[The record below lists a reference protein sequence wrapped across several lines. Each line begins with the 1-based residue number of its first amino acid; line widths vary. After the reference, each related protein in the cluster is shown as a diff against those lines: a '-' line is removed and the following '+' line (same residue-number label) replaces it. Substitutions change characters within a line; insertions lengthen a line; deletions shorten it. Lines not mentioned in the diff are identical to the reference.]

1 MSFLMLALD
10 IMPKLLEG
18 AIVTIELTIIAIII
32 GILIGIPT
40 AMGRVYGNRLIYAV
54 CTFFVEII
62 RGTPLLTQLFILYF
76 GLPSVG
82 IMLSPFTAAMIGLG
96 INSAAYQAEYF
107 RGAIQ
112 SVKSE
117 QLIAAY
123 SIGMNQL
130 QAIRHI
136 VLPQMFRLVI
146 PSWSNELIYLLKYS
160 SMAYMIQA
168 PEIMSQGRS
177 IASRN
182 FRTFEVFIIVALIYL
197 VLVSVLSK
205 ILDMAE
211 NKFRIPGLQN
221 IDY

>member
-1 MSFLMLALD
+1 MELTWN
-10 IMPKLLEG
+10 IIPKLLEG
-18 AIVTIELTIIAIII
+18 TAVTIELTVIAIAM
-32 GILIGIPT
+32 GVLMGIPV
-40 AMGRVYGNRLIYAV
+40 ALGRVYGNKAIYAF

-76 GLPSVG
+76 GLPSIG
-82 IMLSPFTAAMIGLG
+82 IMLSPFLAALIGMG

-112 SVKSE
+112 SVKKE

-123 SIGMNQL
+123 SLGMKQN
-130 QAIRHI
+130 QAIRYI

-168 PEIMSQGRS
+168 PEIMSQGRL

-182 FRTFEVFIIVALIYL
+182 FRTFEVFIVVALIYL
-197 VLVSVLSK
+197 ILVLVLSK
-205 ILDMAE
+205 ILDIME
-211 NKFRIPGLQN
+211 RRLSIPGL
-221 IDY
+221 

>member
-1 MSFLMLALD
+1 MTFLELTWNIL
-10 IMPKLLEG
+10 PKLLEG
-18 AIVTIELTIIAIII
+18 TVITIKLTVIGIII
-32 GILIGIPT
+32 GVVLGIPI
-40 AMGRVYGNRLIYAV
+40 ALGRVYGKKFIYLI

-82 IMLSPFTAAMIGLG
+82 IMLSPFVAALIGMG

-112 SVKSE
+112 SVKKE
-117 QLIAAY
+117 QLIAGY
-123 SIGMNQL
+123 SLGMKQY
-130 QAIRHI
+130 QTITHI

-168 PEIMSQGRS
+168 PEIMSQGRL

-182 FRTFEVFIIVALIYL
+182 FRTFEVFVVVALIYL
-197 VLVSVLSK
+197 TLVLAASK
-205 ILDMAE
+205 MLDWME
-211 NKFRIPGLQN
+211 RRVRIPGL
-221 IDY
+221 

>member
-1 MSFLMLALD
+1 MSFLELTWS
-10 IMPKLLEG
+10 IIPKLLEG
-18 AIVTIELTIIAIII
+18 TAVTIELTVIAIAI
-32 GILIGIPT
+32 GVLMGIPV
-40 AMGRVYGNRLIYAV
+40 ALGRVYGNKSIYAF

-76 GLPSVG
+76 GLPSIG
-82 IMLSPFTAAMIGLG
+82 IMLSPFLAAIIGMG

-112 SVKSE
+112 SVKKE

-123 SIGMNQL
+123 SLGMKQN
-130 QAIRHI
+130 QAIRYI
-136 VLPQMFRLVI
+136 VLPQMFRLVM

-168 PEIMSQGRS
+168 PEIMSQGRL

-182 FRTFEVFIIVALIYL
+182 FRTFEVFIVVALIYL
-197 VLVSVLSK
+197 ILVLVLSK
-205 ILDMAE
+205 VLDLME
-211 NKFRIPGLQN
+211 KRLSIPGL
-221 IDY
+221 

>member
-1 MSFLMLALD
+1 MSFMELTWN
-10 IMPKLLEG
+10 IIPKLLEG
-18 AIVTIELTIIAIII
+18 TAVTIELTVIAIAM
-32 GILIGIPT
+32 GVLMGIPV
-40 AMGRVYGNRLIYAV
+40 ALGRVYGNKPIYAF

-76 GLPSVG
+76 GLPSIG
-82 IMLSPFTAAMIGLG
+82 IMLSPFLAALIGMG

-112 SVKSE
+112 SVKKE

-123 SIGMNQL
+123 SLGMKQN
-130 QAIRHI
+130 QAIRYI

-168 PEIMSQGRS
+168 PEIMSQGRL

-182 FRTFEVFIIVALIYL
+182 FRTFEVFIVVALIYL
-197 VLVSVLSK
+197 ILVLVLSK
-205 ILDMAE
+205 ILDIME
-211 NKFRIPGLQN
+211 RRLSIPGL
-221 IDY
+221 

>member
-1 MSFLMLALD
+1 VSFLELTWN
-10 IMPKLLEG
+10 IIPKLLEG
-18 AIVTIELTIIAIII
+18 TAVTIELTVIAIAM
-32 GILIGIPT
+32 GVLMGIPV
-40 AMGRVYGNRLIYAV
+40 ALGRVYGNKAIYAF

-76 GLPSVG
+76 GLPSIG
-82 IMLSPFTAAMIGLG
+82 IMLSPFLAALIGMG

-112 SVKSE
+112 SVKKE

-123 SIGMNQL
+123 SLGMKQN
-130 QAIRHI
+130 QAIRYI

-168 PEIMSQGRS
+168 PEIMSQGRL

-182 FRTFEVFIIVALIYL
+182 FRTFEVFIVVALIYL
-197 VLVSVLSK
+197 ILVLVLSK
-205 ILDMAE
+205 ILDLME
-211 NKFRIPGLQN
+211 RRLSIPGL
-221 IDY
+221 

>member
-1 MSFLMLALD
+1 MSFLELTWN
-10 IMPKLLEG
+10 IIPKLLEG
-18 AIVTIELTIIAIII
+18 TVVTIELTLIAITM
-32 GILIGIPT
+32 GVLMGIPV
-40 AMGRVYGNRLIYAV
+40 ALGRVYGNKSIYAF

-76 GLPSVG
+76 GLPSIG
-82 IMLSPFTAAMIGLG
+82 IMLSPFLAAMIGMG

-112 SVKSE
+112 SVKKE

-123 SIGMNQL
+123 SLGMKQN
-130 QAIRHI
+130 QAIRYI

-168 PEIMSQGRS
+168 PEIMSQGRL

-182 FRTFEVFIIVALIYL
+182 FRTFEVFIMVALIYL
-197 VLVSVLSK
+197 IMVLALSK
-205 ILDMAE
+205 ILDIME
-211 NKFRIPGLQN
+211 RRLSIPGL
-221 IDY
+221 

>member
-1 MSFLMLALD
+1 MNFLQLTWNIL
-10 IMPKLLEG
+10 PKLLEG
-18 AIVTIELTIIAIII
+18 TLVTIELTIIAIIM
-32 GILIGIPT
+32 GVLLGIPV
-40 AMGRVYGNRLIYAV
+40 ALGRVYGNKPVYII

-82 IMLSPFTAAMIGLG
+82 IMLSPFVAAMLGMG

-112 SVKSE
+112 SVKKE

-123 SIGMNQL
+123 SLGMKQI
-130 QAIRHI
+130 QTIRHI
-136 VLPQMFRLVI
+136 VLPQMFRIVI

-168 PEIMSQGRS
+168 PEIMSQGRL

-182 FRTFEVFIIVALIYL
+182 FRTFEVFIVVALIYL
-197 VLVSVLSK
+197 ILVLVISK
-205 ILDMAE
+205 MLDLME
-211 NKFRIPGLQN
+211 KKVHIPGL
-221 IDY
+221 

>member
-1 MSFLMLALD
+1 MNFLELTWS
-10 IMPKLLEG
+10 IIPKLLEG
-18 AIVTIELTIIAIII
+18 TAVTIELTVIAIVI
-32 GILIGIPT
+32 GVLMGIPV
-40 AMGRVYGNRLIYAV
+40 ALGRVYGNKSIYAF

-76 GLPSVG
+76 GLPSIG
-82 IMLSPFTAAMIGLG
+82 IMLSPFLAAIIGMG

-112 SVKSE
+112 SVKKE
-117 QLIAAY
+117 QLIAAH
-123 SIGMNQL
+123 SLGMKQN
-130 QAIRHI
+130 QAIRYI

-168 PEIMSQGRS
+168 PEIMSQGRL

-182 FRTFEVFIIVALIYL
+182 FRTFEVFIVVALIYL
-197 VLVSVLSK
+197 ILVLILSK
-205 ILDMAE
+205 VLDLLE
-211 NKFRIPGLQN
+211 RRLSIPGL
-221 IDY
+221 

>member
-1 MSFLMLALD
+1 MSFLELTWN
-10 IMPKLLEG
+10 IIPKLLEG
-18 AIVTIELTIIAIII
+18 TAVTIELTIIAIAM
-32 GILIGIPT
+32 GVLMGIPV
-40 AMGRVYGNRLIYAV
+40 ALGRVYGNKAIYAF

-76 GLPSVG
+76 GLPSIG
-82 IMLSPFTAAMIGLG
+82 IMLSPFLAALIGMG

-112 SVKSE
+112 SVKKE

-123 SIGMNQL
+123 SLGMKQN
-130 QAIRHI
+130 QAIRYI

-168 PEIMSQGRS
+168 PEIMSQGRL

-182 FRTFEVFIIVALIYL
+182 FRTFEVFIVVALIYL
-197 VLVSVLSK
+197 ILVLVLSK
-205 ILDMAE
+205 ILDIME
-211 NKFRIPGLQN
+211 RRLSIPGL
-221 IDY
+221 

>member
-1 MSFLMLALD
+1 MNFLELTWS
-10 IMPKLLEG
+10 IIPKLLEG
-18 AIVTIELTIIAIII
+18 TAVTIELTVIAIAI
-32 GILIGIPT
+32 GVLMGIPV
-40 AMGRVYGNRLIYAV
+40 ALGRVYGNKSIYAF

-76 GLPSVG
+76 GLPSIG
-82 IMLSPFTAAMIGLG
+82 IMLSPFLAAIIGMG

-112 SVKSE
+112 SVKKE

-123 SIGMNQL
+123 SLGMKQN
-130 QAIRHI
+130 QAIRYI
-136 VLPQMFRLVI
+136 VLPQMFRLVM

-168 PEIMSQGRS
+168 PEIMSQGRL

-182 FRTFEVFIIVALIYL
+182 FRTFEVFIVVAFIYL
-197 VLVSVLSK
+197 ILVLALSK
-205 ILDMAE
+205 ILDLME
-211 NKFRIPGLQN
+211 SRFNIPGL
-221 IDY
+221 

>member
-1 MSFLMLALD
+1 MNFLELTWNIL
-10 IMPKLLEG
+10 PKLLEG
-18 AIVTIELTIIAIII
+18 TLVTIELTIIAITM
-32 GILIGIPT
+32 GVLLGIPV
-40 AMGRVYGNRLIYAV
+40 ALGRVYGNKPVYII

-82 IMLSPFTAAMIGLG
+82 IMLSPFVAAMLGMG

-112 SVKSE
+112 SVKKE

-123 SIGMNQL
+123 SLGMKQV
-130 QAIRHI
+130 QTIRHI
-136 VLPQMFRLVI
+136 VLPQMFRIVI

-168 PEIMSQGRS
+168 PEIMSQGRL

-182 FRTFEVFIIVALIYL
+182 FRTFEVFIVVALIYL
-197 VLVSVLSK
+197 ILVLVISK
-205 ILDMAE
+205 MLDLME
-211 NKFRIPGLQN
+211 KKVHIPGL
-221 IDY
+221 

>member
-1 MSFLMLALD
+1 MSFLTLAWNIL
-10 IMPKLLEG
+10 PKLLQG

-40 AMGRVYGNRLIYAV
+40 AMGRIYGNKLIYAV

-76 GLPSVG
+76 GLPSIGVR
-82 IMLSPFTAAMIGLG
+82 LSPFMAAMIGMG
-96 INSAAYQAEYF
+96 VNSAAYQAEYF

-112 SVKSE
+112 SVKKE

-123 SIGMNQL
+123 SIGMKQI

-168 PEIMSQGRS
+168 SEIMSQGRL

-182 FRTFEVFIIVALIYL
+182 FRTFEVFIIVAFIYL
-197 VLVSVLSK
+197 VLVSILSK
-205 ILDMAE
+205 FLDKVE
-211 NKFRIPGLQN
+211 VRFRIPGL
-221 IDY
+221 

>member
-1 MSFLMLALD
+1 MSFLELTWN
-10 IMPKLLEG
+10 IIPKLLEG
-18 AIVTIELTIIAIII
+18 TAVTIELTVIAIAM
-32 GILIGIPT
+32 GVLMGIPV
-40 AMGRVYGNRLIYAV
+40 ALGRVYGNKAIYAF

-76 GLPSVG
+76 GLPSIG
-82 IMLSPFTAAMIGLG
+82 IMLSPFLAALIGMG

-112 SVKSE
+112 SVKKE

-123 SIGMNQL
+123 SLGMKQN
-130 QAIRHI
+130 QAIRYI

-168 PEIMSQGRS
+168 PEIMSQGRL

-182 FRTFEVFIIVALIYL
+182 FRTFEVFIVVALIYL
-197 VLVSVLSK
+197 ILVLVLSK
-205 ILDMAE
+205 ILDIME
-211 NKFRIPGLQN
+211 RRLSIPGL
-221 IDY
+221 

>member
-1 MSFLMLALD
+1 MSFLILTLD

-18 AIVTIELTIIAIII
+18 AVVTIELTIIAIII
-32 GILIGIPT
+32 GIVIGIPV
-40 AMGRVYGNRLIYAV
+40 AMGRVYGNKLVYSI

-82 IMLSPFTAAMIGLG
+82 IMLSPFIAAMIGMG

-112 SVKSE
+112 SVKRE

-123 SIGMNQL
+123 SIGMNQM

-168 PEIMSQGRS
+168 PEIMSQGRL

-197 VLVSVLSK
+197 VLVSILSK
-205 ILDMAE
+205 ILDMVE
-211 NKFRIPGLQN
+211 NKFRIPGL
-221 IDY
+221 

>member
-18 AIVTIELTIIAIII
+18 AIVTIELTIIAIMI
-32 GILIGIPT
+32 GIFIGIPV
-40 AMGRVYGNRLIYAV
+40 AMGRVYGNKPVYAI

-76 GLPSVG
+76 GLPSIG

-112 SVKSE
+112 SVKRE
-117 QLIAAY
+117 QLTAAY
-123 SIGMNQL
+123 SIGMNQV

-168 PEIMSQGRS
+168 PEIMSQGRL

-197 VLVSVLSK
+197 VLVSILSK

-211 NKFRIPGLQN
+211 NKFRIPGL
-221 IDY
+221 

>member
-1 MSFLMLALD
+1 VNFLELAWNIL
-10 IMPKLLEG
+10 PKLLEG
-18 AIVTIELTIIAIII
+18 TLVTIELTIIAITM
-32 GILIGIPT
+32 GVLLGIPV
-40 AMGRVYGNRLIYAV
+40 ALGRVYGNKPVYII

-82 IMLSPFTAAMIGLG
+82 IMLSPFVAAMLGMG

-112 SVKSE
+112 SVKKE

-123 SIGMNQL
+123 SLGMKQI
-130 QAIRHI
+130 QTIRHI
-136 VLPQMFRLVI
+136 VLPQMFRIVI

-168 PEIMSQGRS
+168 PEIMSQGRL

-182 FRTFEVFIIVALIYL
+182 FRTFEVFIVVALIYL
-197 VLVSVLSK
+197 ILVLVISK
-205 ILDMAE
+205 MLDLME
-211 NKFRIPGLQN
+211 KKVHIPGL
-221 IDY
+221 

>member
-1 MSFLMLALD
+1 MNFMALAWNIL
-10 IMPKLLEG
+10 PKLMEG
-18 AIVTIELTIIAIII
+18 AVITIQLTIIAITI
-32 GILIGIPT
+32 GIIIGIPT
-40 AMGRVYGNRLIYAV
+40 ALGRVYGNRIIYV
-54 CTFFVEII
+54 LCSFFVEII

-82 IMLSPFTAAMIGLG
+82 IMLSPFTAAMLGLG

-112 SVKSE
+112 SIKKE

-123 SIGMNQL
+123 SIGMNQT

-168 PEIMSQGRS
+168 PEIMSQGRL

-197 VLVSVLSK
+197 VLVSILSK
-205 ILDMAE
+205 ILDIME
-211 NKFRIPGLQN
+211 NKFRIPGL
-221 IDY
+221 

>member
-1 MSFLMLALD
+1 MNFLELTWNIL
-10 IMPKLLEG
+10 PKLLEG
-18 AIVTIELTIIAIII
+18 TAVTIELTFISIII
-32 GILIGIPT
+32 GVLMGIPV
-40 AMGRVYGNRLIYAV
+40 ALGKVYGNKSIYTV
-54 CTFFVEII
+54 STFFVEII

-76 GLPSVG
+76 GLPSIG
-82 IMLSPFTAAMIGLG
+82 IMLSPFKAALIGMG

-112 SVKSE
+112 SVKEE

-123 SIGMNQL
+123 SLGMRQG
-130 QAIRHI
+130 QAIRYI

-168 PEIMSQGRS
+168 PEIMSQGRL

-182 FRTFEVFIIVALIYL
+182 FRTFEVFIVVALIYL
-197 VLVSVLSK
+197 VLVLLLSK
-205 ILDMAE
+205 LLDLME
-211 NKFRIPGLQN
+211 KRFSIPGL
-221 IDY
+221 

>member
-1 MSFLMLALD
+1 VSFLELTWNIL
-10 IMPKLLEG
+10 PKLLEG
-18 AIVTIELTIIAIII
+18 TVITIELTIIAITT
-32 GILIGIPT
+32 GVLLGIPI
-40 AMGRVYGNRLIYAV
+40 ALGRVYGSKFVYTIS
-54 CTFFVEII
+54 TFFVEII

-82 IMLSPFTAAMIGLG
+82 IMLSPLIAAMIGMG

-112 SVKSE
+112 AVRKE

-123 SIGMNQL
+123 SLGMKQI
-130 QAIRHI
+130 QAIKHI
-136 VLPQMFRLVI
+136 VLPQMFRLAI

-168 PEIMSQGRS
+168 PEIMSQGRL

-182 FRTFEVFIIVALIYL
+182 FRTFEVFIVVALIYL
-197 VLVSVLSK
+197 ILVLVLSK
-205 ILDMAE
+205 LLDLME
-211 NKFRIPGLQN
+211 KRFHIPGL
-221 IDY
+221 

>member
-1 MSFLMLALD
+1 VNFLELAWNIL
-10 IMPKLLEG
+10 PKLLEG
-18 AIVTIELTIIAIII
+18 TLVTIELTIIAITM
-32 GILIGIPT
+32 GVLLGIPV
-40 AMGRVYGNRLIYAV
+40 ALGRVYGNKPVYII

-82 IMLSPFTAAMIGLG
+82 IMLSPFVAAMLGMG

-112 SVKSE
+112 SVKKE

-123 SIGMNQL
+123 SLGMKQV
-130 QAIRHI
+130 QTIRHI
-136 VLPQMFRLVI
+136 VLPQMFRIVI

-168 PEIMSQGRS
+168 PEIMSQGRL

-182 FRTFEVFIIVALIYL
+182 FRTFEVFIVVALIYL
-197 VLVSVLSK
+197 ILVLVISK
-205 ILDMAE
+205 ILDLME
-211 NKFRIPGLQN
+211 KKVHIPGL
-221 IDY
+221 

>member
-1 MSFLMLALD
+1 MNFLELAWNIL
-10 IMPKLLEG
+10 PKLLEG
-18 AIVTIELTIIAIII
+18 TLVTIELTIIAITM
-32 GILIGIPT
+32 GVLLGIPV
-40 AMGRVYGNRLIYAV
+40 ALGRVYGNKPVYII

-82 IMLSPFTAAMIGLG
+82 IMLSPFVAAMLGMG

-112 SVKSE
+112 SVKKE

-123 SIGMNQL
+123 SLGMKQV
-130 QAIRHI
+130 QTIRHI
-136 VLPQMFRLVI
+136 VLPQMFRIVI
-146 PSWSNELIYLLKYS
+146 PPWSNELIYLLKYS

-168 PEIMSQGRS
+168 PEIMSQGRL

-182 FRTFEVFIIVALIYL
+182 FRTFEVFIVVALIYL
-197 VLVSVLSK
+197 ILVLVISK
-205 ILDMAE
+205 MLDLME
-211 NKFRIPGLQN
+211 KKVHIPGL
-221 IDY
+221 

>member
-1 MSFLMLALD
+1 MSFLELTWN
-10 IMPKLLEG
+10 IIPKLLEG
-18 AIVTIELTIIAIII
+18 TVVTIELTVIAITM
-32 GILIGIPT
+32 GVLMGIPV
-40 AMGRVYGNRLIYAV
+40 ALGRVYGNKPIYAF

-76 GLPSVG
+76 GLPSIG
-82 IMLSPFTAAMIGLG
+82 IMLSPFLAALIGMG

-112 SVKSE
+112 SVKKE

-123 SIGMNQL
+123 SLGMKQNQT
-130 QAIRHI
+130 IRYI

-168 PEIMSQGRS
+168 PEIMSQGRL

-182 FRTFEVFIIVALIYL
+182 FRTFEVFIVVALIYL
-197 VLVSVLSK
+197 ILVLILSK
-205 ILDMAE
+205 VLDLME
-211 NKFRIPGLQN
+211 RRLSIPGL
-221 IDY
+221 

>member
-1 MSFLMLALD
+1 MSFLDLAWNIL
-10 IMPKLLEG
+10 PKLLAG
-18 AIVTIELTIIAIII
+18 AVVTIELTIIAITI
-32 GILIGIPT
+32 GILLGIPV
-40 AMGRVYGNRLIYAV
+40 AMARVYGNKLLYTIS
-54 CTFFVEII
+54 TFFVEII

-82 IMLSPFTAAMIGLG
+82 IMLSPFVAAIIGMG

-112 SVKSE
+112 SIKKE

-123 SIGMNQL
+123 SLGMKKV

-168 PEIMSQGRS
+168 PEIMSQARL

-182 FRTFEVFIIVALIYL
+182 FRTFEVFIVVALIYL
-197 VLVSVLSK
+197 VLVLVLSK
-205 ILDMAE
+205 ILDSVE
-211 NKFRIPGLQN
+211 RRYRIPGL
-221 IDY
+221 

>member
-1 MSFLMLALD
+1 VRFLELTWNIL
-10 IMPKLLEG
+10 PKLLG
-18 AIVTIELTIIAIII
+18 GTVITIELTIIAITT
-32 GILIGIPT
+32 GVLLGIPV
-40 AMGRVYGNRLIYAV
+40 ALGRVYGSKLVYTIS
-54 CTFFVEII
+54 TFFVEII

-82 IMLSPFTAAMIGLG
+82 IMLSPLVAAMIGMG

-112 SVKSE
+112 AIRKE

-123 SIGMNQL
+123 SLGMKQI
-130 QAIRHI
+130 QVIKHI
-136 VLPQMFRLVI
+136 VLPQMFRLAI

-168 PEIMSQGRS
+168 PEIMSQGRL

-182 FRTFEVFIIVALIYL
+182 FRTFEVFIVVALIYL
-197 VLVSVLSK
+197 ILVLVLSK
-205 ILDMAE
+205 LLDLME
-211 NKFRIPGLQN
+211 KRFHIPGL
-221 IDY
+221 

>member
-1 MSFLMLALD
+1 VSFLELTWS
-10 IMPKLLEG
+10 IIPKLLEG
-18 AIVTIELTIIAIII
+18 TAVTIELTVIAIAI
-32 GILIGIPT
+32 GVLMGIPV
-40 AMGRVYGNRLIYAV
+40 ALGRVYGNKSIYAF

-76 GLPSVG
+76 GLPSIG
-82 IMLSPFTAAMIGLG
+82 IMLSPFLAAIIGMG

-112 SVKSE
+112 SVKKE

-123 SIGMNQL
+123 SLGMKQNQT
-130 QAIRHI
+130 IRYI
-136 VLPQMFRLVI
+136 VLPQMLRLVM

-168 PEIMSQGRS
+168 PEIMSQGRL

-182 FRTFEVFIIVALIYL
+182 FRTFEVFIVVAFIYL
-197 VLVSVLSK
+197 ILVLALSK
-205 ILDMAE
+205 ILDLME
-211 NKFRIPGLQN
+211 SRFNIPGL
-221 IDY
+221 

>member
-1 MSFLMLALD
+1 MNFLELAWNIL
-10 IMPKLLEG
+10 PKLLEG
-18 AIVTIELTIIAIII
+18 TLVTIELTIIAITM
-32 GILIGIPT
+32 GVLLGIPV
-40 AMGRVYGNRLIYAV
+40 ALGRVYGNKPVYII

-82 IMLSPFTAAMIGLG
+82 IMLSPFVAAMLGMG

-112 SVKSE
+112 SVKKE

-123 SIGMNQL
+123 SLGMKQV
-130 QAIRHI
+130 QTIRHI
-136 VLPQMFRLVI
+136 VLPQMFRIVI

-168 PEIMSQGRS
+168 PEIMSQGRL

-182 FRTFEVFIIVALIYL
+182 FRTFEVFIVVALIYL
-197 VLVSVLSK
+197 ILVLVISK
-205 ILDMAE
+205 MLDLME
-211 NKFRIPGLQN
+211 KKVHIPGL
-221 IDY
+221 

>member
-18 AIVTIELTIIAIII
+18 TVVTVELTIIAIII
-32 GILIGIPT
+32 GIFIGIPV
-40 AMGRVYGNRLIYAV
+40 AMGRVYGNKPIYAI

-112 SVKSE
+112 SVKRE

-123 SIGMNQL
+123 SIGMNQM

-182 FRTFEVFIIVALIYL
+182 FRTFEVFIIVALIYF
-197 VLVSVLSK
+197 VLVSILSK

-211 NKFRIPGLQN
+211 NKFRIPGL
-221 IDY
+221 

>member
-1 MSFLMLALD
+1 VSFLELTWN
-10 IMPKLLEG
+10 IIPKLLEG
-18 AIVTIELTIIAIII
+18 TAVTIELTVIAIAM
-32 GILIGIPT
+32 GVLMGIPV
-40 AMGRVYGNRLIYAV
+40 ALGRVYGNKAIYAF

-76 GLPSVG
+76 GLPSIG
-82 IMLSPFTAAMIGLG
+82 IMLSPFLAALIGMG

-112 SVKSE
+112 SVKKE

-123 SIGMNQL
+123 SLGMKQN
-130 QAIRHI
+130 QAIRYI

-168 PEIMSQGRS
+168 PEIMSQGRL

-182 FRTFEVFIIVALIYL
+182 FRTFEVFIVVALIYL
-197 VLVSVLSK
+197 ILVLVLSK
-205 ILDMAE
+205 ILDIME
-211 NKFRIPGLQN
+211 RRLSIPGL
-221 IDY
+221 

>member
-1 MSFLMLALD
+1 MNFLELTWS
-10 IMPKLLEG
+10 IIPKLLEG
-18 AIVTIELTIIAIII
+18 TAVTIELTVIAIAI
-32 GILIGIPT
+32 GVLMGIPV
-40 AMGRVYGNRLIYAV
+40 ALGRVYGNKSIYAF

-76 GLPSVG
+76 GLPSIG
-82 IMLSPFTAAMIGLG
+82 IMLSPFLAAIIGMG

-112 SVKSE
+112 SVKKE

-123 SIGMNQL
+123 SLGMKQN
-130 QAIRHI
+130 QAIRYI
-136 VLPQMFRLVI
+136 VLPQMFRLVM

-168 PEIMSQGRS
+168 PEIMSQGRL

-182 FRTFEVFIIVALIYL
+182 FRTFEVFIVVAFIYL
-197 VLVSVLSK
+197 ILVLALSK
-205 ILDMAE
+205 ILDLME
-211 NKFRIPGLQN
+211 SRFNVPGL
-221 IDY
+221 

>member
-1 MSFLMLALD
+1 MSFLELTWN
-10 IMPKLLEG
+10 IIPKLLEG
-18 AIVTIELTIIAIII
+18 TAVTIELTVIAIAM
-32 GILIGIPT
+32 GVLMGIPV
-40 AMGRVYGNRLIYAV
+40 ALGRVYGNKPIYAF

-76 GLPSVG
+76 GLPSIG
-82 IMLSPFTAAMIGLG
+82 IMLSPFLAALIGMG

-112 SVKSE
+112 SVKKE

-123 SIGMNQL
+123 SLGMKQNQT
-130 QAIRHI
+130 IRYI
-136 VLPQMFRLVI
+136 ILPQMFRLVM

-168 PEIMSQGRS
+168 PEIMSQGRL

-182 FRTFEVFIIVALIYL
+182 FRTFEVFIVVAFIYL
-197 VLVSVLSK
+197 ILVLALSK
-205 ILDMAE
+205 ILDLME
-211 NKFRIPGLQN
+211 SRFNIPG
-221 IDY
+221 